1 MAASP
6 RGIESLRMEEES
18 VKPRLRGLSHLLAAV
33 AALCGCVHLAL
44 TPASGALYVA
54 ALVFGISMA
63 LMFGVSGTYHW
74 PTWSPAA
81 YARLKRC
88 DHAAIYFLIAGSFT
102 PMAALET
109 TSGWSGPL
117 LWVMWS
123 CALTGATLALLGIS
137 ASRGLRSALYVVL
150 GALATPVVMRLPDVI
165 GRDRVAWLVFGGVLY
180 ALGAVVYARR
190 WPDPK
195 PTVFGYH
202 EVFHLMVIATAAVH
216 YGVLVDVLW
225 SR

>member
-6 RGIESLRMEEES
+6 RGIESLLMDDE
-18 VKPRLRGLSHLLAAV
+18 VKPRLRGLSHLLAAF
-33 AALCGCVHLAL
+33 AALCGCVHLSLA
-44 TPASGALYVA
+44 PAQGAQYAA
-54 ALVFGISMA
+54 ALVFGASMVV
-63 LMFGVSGTYHW
+63 MFGVSGTYHW

-81 YARLKRC
+81 YARLRRC
-88 DHAAIYFLIAGSFT
+88 DHAAIYLLIAGSFT
-102 PMAALET
+102 PMAALDT
-109 TSGWSGPL
+109 VSGWSSPL
-117 LWVMWS
+117 LWLMWG

-137 ASRGLRSALYVVL
+137 ASRGVRSALYVAL
-150 GALATPVVMRLPDVI
+150 GLVAAPVVTQLPAVI
-165 GRDRVAWLVFGGVLY
+165 GPGRVAWLVTGGVLY

-195 PTVFGYH
+195 PTWFGYH
-202 EVFHLMVIATAAVH
+202 EVFHLMVIAAASVH